1 MTSSDPPVIGTVVR
15 EVLAELL
22 PDVISG
28 PARRNGAALGRAAPA
43 VPAAAPPAIPRV
55 PAPPVARVHR
65 PSQRPADAVPRAV
78 PQAAAPARAPAAT
91 TPLPAPSQAP
101 DPPAVAAPPALSD
114 DGVHEVAIDSQ
125 ADLDAFVRDLVR
137 RLESPR
143 DRLAIRAGKL
153 RFALRRPTVGSDGRP
168 PAMRVERGAVT
179 ERLVAEAAAS
189 GSRLVLGPKAVL
201 TPMGRDRARTLGV
214 EIEKERQC

>member
-1 MTSSDPPVIGTVVR
+1 VSPRHRSRGF
-15 EVLAELL
+15 
-22 PDVISG
+22 
-28 PARRNGAALGRAAPA
+28 AAP
-43 VPAAAPPAIPRV
+43 VPP
-55 PAPPVARVHR
+55 
-65 PSQRPADAVPRAV
+65 
-78 PQAAAPARAPAAT
+78 
-91 TPLPAPSQAP
+91 TPLPAAPQAP
-101 DPPAVAAPPALSD
+101 GPAAGAYLSALGD

-153 RFALRRPTVGSDGRP
+153 RFALRRPAVGADGRP
-168 PAMRVERGAVT
+168 PAVRVERGAVT
-179 ERLVAEAAAS
+179 ERLVAEAAAA

>member
-1 MTSSDPPVIGTVVR
+1 VIGTVVR

-22 PDVISG
+22 PDVLAG
-28 PARRNGAALGRAAPA
+28 QAPRNGSTPGRAAPA
-43 VPAAAPPAIPRV
+43 PAAPPPAVPRV

-65 PSQRPADAVPRAV
+65 PSQRTAEAV
-78 PQAAAPARAPAAT
+78 PQAAAPAPA
-91 TPLPAPSQAP
+91 TPQPAPPRAP
-101 DPPAVAAPPALSD
+101 DPPAPAPAATPAPASAPAPSG
-114 DGVHEVAIDSQ
+114 DGVHEVTIDSQ
-125 ADLDAFVRDLVR
+125 ADLDAFVRDLAR

-153 RFALRRPTVGSDGRP
+153 RFALRRPTAGADGRR

-179 ERLVAEAAAS
+179 ERLVAEAAAA

>member
-1 MTSSDPPVIGTVVR
+1 MTRSDAPALGTVVR

-22 PDVISG
+22 PDVLAG
-28 PARRNGAALGRAAPA
+28 QAPRNGSAPRGAAPA
-43 VPAAAPPAIPRV
+43 VPVAAPAVPRV

-65 PSQRPADAVPRAV
+65 PSQRPVEAV
-78 PQAAAPARAPAAT
+78 PQAAVAPAPAPAA
-91 TPLPAPSQAP
+91 PLPAPPRAP
-101 DPPAVAAPPALSD
+101 GPATVASLPALGD

-143 DRLAIRAGKL
+143 DRIAIRAGKL
-153 RFALRRPTVGSDGRP
+153 RFALRRPAVGSDGRP
-168 PAMRVERGAVT
+168 PAVRVERGAVT
-179 ERLVAEAAAS
+179 ERLVAEAAAA

-201 TPMGRDRARTLGV
+201 TPMGRDRARKLGV